1 MISKI
6 KNILMLPFLIGLSG
20 LAIIIFTVALIYPTL
35 PDVES
40 LSKYRPKEPLQ
51 IFTKDNYLIQEF
63 GMERRDF
70 IAIENVPQ
78 KMINAILAIED
89 RRFFEHPGIDFIG
102 IARAALKNFTGQSR
116 EGASTITMQV
126 ARNFFLSSEKT
137 LKRKMNEVLLSLK
150 IENKLSKEEILE
162 LYINQIYLGQRSF
175 GFSAAANT
183 YFNKTLEKLN
193 LAEIALLAGLPKAP
207 SRYNPLSNPDLA
219 VARQHTV
226 LNNMF
231 KYGFIDRP
239 SYILALEAHLDLVEK
254 NIRYEIQADYIA
266 EMVRKVLYEEYG
278 NSIYTSGLKVITTIK
293 KRNQEVANQ
302 AIENGIINYLNRQEL
317 KAPEGFIDLDADADA
332 DSFNDKKTKN
342 QHLRKALRPF
352 KTYNN
357 FIPGVVLSTKPY
369 KIEVF
374 LKNNQYITIY
384 RKNLGLLKKDL
395 AKENPEERLVKQGS
409 VMRFVKK
416 NKDWIVTQLPEVEG
430 ALISMDP
437 NTGAIVALVGG
448 FSFKKNKFNHAT
460 QAHRQPGSIFKPFII
475 SSALEKG
482 ITASTI
488 INDGPLE
495 ILAKDLGT
503 NENWVPQNYN
513 EKFSGPI
520 RLREGLAKSKNLVSI
535 RILKHIGPEYALDY
549 IARFGFNPKK
559 YKPYLSMAL
568 GVGEATAW
576 EMARAYS
583 VFANGGYLKTPYYID
598 RIIDSKGRKIKLQA
612 GLINEETPRIIDP
625 RNAFIMYDLL
635 KEVIIN
641 GTARKAKTLKRSD
654 IAGKTGT
661 TNDLMDAWFA
671 GFNSD
676 IVTVTWMGFDQ
687 PKPLGNRETG
697 SRAALPIWIDYM
709 RPLLREYPIKNLVKP
724 EGIIPLKVNKKT
736 GMTDNADENGL
747 YEYFYEE
754 YPPYDNSYFVIN

>member
-641 GTARKAKTLKRSD
+641 GTARKAKTLKRPD

-724 EGIIPLKVNKKT
+724 EGITPLKVNKKT
-736 GMTDNADENGL
+736 GMMNNADENGL

>member
-6 KNILMLPFLIGLSG
+6 KNLLILLSLMGLSG
-20 LAIIIFTVALIYPTL
+20 LAIIFFVGTLIYPTL
-35 PDVES
+35 PEVES

-51 IFTKDNYLIQEF
+51 IFTKDNFLIQEF
-63 GMERRDF
+63 GEERRDF

-102 IARAALKNFTGQSR
+102 IIRAAVKNFKGESR

-137 LKRKMNEVLLSLK
+137 FKRKINEILLSLK
-150 IENKLSKEEILE
+150 IENTLTKEEILE

-175 GFSAAANT
+175 GFAAAANT
-183 YFNKTLEKLN
+183 YFNKTLENLN

-219 VARQHTV
+219 IARQNTV

-231 KYGFIDRP
+231 KYGFIDR
-239 SYILALEAHLDLVEK
+239 STYILALDEHLNLVEK
-254 NIRYEIQADYIA
+254 NTRYEVQADYVA

-278 NSIYTSGLKVITTIK
+278 NKIYTSGLKVITTIK
-293 KRNQEVANQ
+293 KRNQQVANQ
-302 AIENGIINYLNRQEL
+302 AIENGILNYINRQTL
-317 KAPEGFIDLDADADA
+317 RIPEGLIDLNNKE
-332 DSFNDKKTKN
+332 FKNNKTKN
-342 QHLRKALRPF
+342 QFLKKSLRNF

-357 FIPGVVLSTKPY
+357 FIPGIILSIQPY

-374 LKNNQYITIY
+374 LKNNQYVTINK
-384 RKNLGLLKKDL
+384 KNFGLLKKDL
-395 AKENPEERLVKQGS
+395 SKENLRDRLVKQGS
-409 VMRFVKK
+409 IMRFVKK
-416 NKDWIVTQLPEVEG
+416 NQGWILTQLPEVES
-430 ALISMDP
+430 ALVSMDP
-437 NTGAIVALVGG
+437 NTGAIIALVGG
-448 FSFKKNKFNHAT
+448 FSFKKNKYNHVT
-460 QAHRQPGSIFKPFII
+460 QAQRQPGSIFKPFII

-482 ITASTI
+482 ITPSTI

-520 RLREGLAKSKNLVSI
+520 RLREGLAKSKNLISI
-535 RILKHIGPEYALDY
+535 RILKHISPEYSLDY

-576 EMARAYS
+576 ELVRAYS

-598 RIIDSKGRKIKLQA
+598 RIIDSKGRNIKLQT

-635 KEVIIN
+635 KEVITN
-641 GTARKAKTLKRSD
+641 GTARKAKILKRPD
-654 IAGKTGT
+654 LAGKTGT
-661 TNDLMDAWFA
+661 TNDLRDAWFA

-676 IVTVTWMGFDQ
+676 IATVTWMGYDQ
-687 PKPLGNRETG
+687 PKSLGNKETG

-709 RPLLREYPIKNLVKP
+709 KPLLEDYPFKNQIKP
-724 EGIIPLKVNKKT
+724 EGIIPLKINKKT
-736 GMTDNADENGL
+736 GMTKNADDDGFF
-747 YEYFYEE
+747 EYFYEE

>member
-6 KNILMLPFLIGLSG
+6 KNLLILLSLMGLSG
-20 LAIIIFTVALIYPTL
+20 LAIIFFVATLIYPTL
-35 PDVES
+35 PEVES

-51 IFTKDNYLIQEF
+51 IFTKDNFLIQEF
-63 GMERRDF
+63 GEERRDF

-102 IARAALKNFTGQSR
+102 IIRAAVKNFKGERR

-137 LKRKMNEVLLSLK
+137 FKRKINEILLSLK
-150 IENKLSKEEILE
+150 IENTLTKEEILE

-175 GFSAAANT
+175 GFAAAANT
-183 YFNKTLEKLN
+183 YFNKTLENLN

-219 VARQHTV
+219 IARQNTV

-231 KYGFIDRP
+231 KYGFIDR
-239 SYILALEAHLDLVEK
+239 STYILALDEHLNLVEK
-254 NIRYEIQADYIA
+254 NTRYEVQADYVA

-278 NSIYTSGLKVITTIK
+278 NKIYTSGLKVITTIK
-293 KRNQEVANQ
+293 KRNQQVANQ
-302 AIENGIINYLNRQEL
+302 AIENGILNYINRQTL
-317 KAPEGFIDLDADADA
+317 RIPEGLIDLNNKE
-332 DSFNDKKTKN
+332 FKNNKTKN
-342 QHLRKALRPF
+342 QFLKKSLRNF

-357 FIPGVVLSTKPY
+357 FIPGIILSIQPY
-369 KIEVF
+369 KIELF
-374 LKNNQYITIY
+374 LKNNQYVTINK
-384 RKNLGLLKKDL
+384 KNFGLLKKDL
-395 AKENPEERLVKQGS
+395 SKENLRDRLVKQGS

-416 NKDWIVTQLPEVEG
+416 NQGWILTQLPEVES
-430 ALISMDP
+430 ALVSMDP
-437 NTGAIVALVGG
+437 NTGAIIALVGG
-448 FSFKKNKFNHAT
+448 FSFKKNKYNHVT
-460 QAHRQPGSIFKPFII
+460 QAQRQPGSIFKPFII

-482 ITASTI
+482 ITPSTI

-520 RLREGLAKSKNLVSI
+520 RLREGLAKSKNLISI
-535 RILKHIGPEYALDY
+535 RILKHISPEYSLDY

-576 EMARAYS
+576 ELVRAYS

-598 RIIDSKGRKIKLQA
+598 RIIDSKGRNIKLQA

-635 KEVIIN
+635 KEVITN
-641 GTARKAKTLKRSD
+641 GTARKAKILKRPD
-654 IAGKTGT
+654 LAGKTGT
-661 TNDLMDAWFA
+661 TNDLRDAWFA

-676 IVTVTWMGFDQ
+676 IVTVTWMGYDQ
-687 PKPLGNRETG
+687 PKSLGNKETG

-709 RPLLREYPIKNLVKP
+709 KPLLEDYPFKNQIKP
-724 EGIIPLKVNKKT
+724 EGIIPLKINKKT
-736 GMTDNADENGL
+736 GMTKNADNDGFF
-747 YEYFYEE
+747 EYFYEE

>member
-1 MISKI
+1 M
-6 KNILMLPFLIGLSG
+6 GLSG
-20 LAIIIFTVALIYPTL
+20 LAIIIFIATLIYPTL
-35 PDVES
+35 PEVES

-51 IFTKDNYLIQEF
+51 IFTKDNFLIQEF
-63 GMERRDF
+63 GEERRDF

-102 IARAALKNFTGQSR
+102 IVRAAVKNFTGQSR

-137 LKRKMNEVLLSLK
+137 FKRKINEILLSLK
-150 IENKLSKEEILE
+150 IENTLSKEEILE
-162 LYINQIYLGQRSF
+162 LYINQIYLGQRSY
-175 GFSAAANT
+175 GFAAAANT
-183 YFNKTLEKLN
+183 YFNKTLENLN

-219 VARQHTV
+219 IARQHTV

-239 SYILALEAHLDLVEK
+239 SYILALDENLDLVEK
-254 NIRYEIQADYIA
+254 NIRYEVQADYVA

-278 NSIYTSGLKVITTIK
+278 NRIYTSGLKVITTIK
-293 KRNQEVANQ
+293 KRNQKVANQ
-302 AIENGIINYLNRQEL
+302 AIENGVLNYMDRQAL
-317 KAPEGFIDLDADADA
+317 IVPEGFIDLDNKD
-332 DSFNDKKTKN
+332 FKDKKTKN
-342 QHLRKALRPF
+342 KFLKRSLRNF

-357 FIPGVVLSTKPY
+357 FIPGIILSIQPY

-384 RKNLGLLKKDL
+384 RKNFGLLKKDL
-395 AKENPEERLVKQGS
+395 ALENFEDRLIKKGS
-409 VMRFVKK
+409 IIRFFKK
-416 NKDWIVTQLPEVEG
+416 NKDWIVTQLPEVES

-448 FSFKKNKFNHAT
+448 FSFKKNKFNHVT

-482 ITASTI
+482 ITPSTI

-520 RLREGLAKSKNLVSI
+520 RLREGLAKSKNLISI
-535 RILKHIGPEYALDY
+535 RILKNISPEYSLDY

-576 EMARAYS
+576 EMVRAYS

-598 RIIDSKGRKIKLQA
+598 RIVDSKGEILSFRLA
-612 GLINEETPRIIDP
+612 
-625 RNAFIMYDLL
+625 
-635 KEVIIN
+635 
-641 GTARKAKTLKRSD
+641 
-654 IAGKTGT
+654 
-661 TNDLMDAWFA
+661 
-671 GFNSD
+671 
-676 IVTVTWMGFDQ
+676 
-687 PKPLGNRETG
+687 
-697 SRAALPIWIDYM
+697 
-709 RPLLREYPIKNLVKP
+709 
-724 EGIIPLKVNKKT
+724 
-736 GMTDNADENGL
+736 
-747 YEYFYEE
+747 
-754 YPPYDNSYFVIN
+754 

>member
-6 KNILMLPFLIGLSG
+6 KNLLILLSLMGLSG
-20 LAIIIFTVALIYPTL
+20 LAIIIFIGTLIYPTL
-35 PDVES
+35 PEVES

-51 IFTKDNYLIQEF
+51 IFTKDNFLIQEF
-63 GMERRDF
+63 GEERRDF

-102 IARAALKNFTGQSR
+102 IVRAAVKNFKGQSR

-137 LKRKMNEVLLSLK
+137 FKRKINEILLSLK
-150 IENKLSKEEILE
+150 IENTLTKEEILE

-175 GFSAAANT
+175 GFAAAANT
-183 YFNKTLEKLN
+183 YFNKTLENLN

-207 SRYNPLSNPDLA
+207 SRYNPLSNTDLA
-219 VARQHTV
+219 IARQHIV

-231 KYGFIDRP
+231 KYGFIDKP
-239 SYILALEAHLDLVEK
+239 SYILALDEHLNLVEK
-254 NIRYEIQADYIA
+254 NTRYEVQADYVA

-278 NSIYTSGLKVITTIK
+278 NRIYTSGLKVITTIK
-293 KRNQEVANQ
+293 KRNQQVANQ
-302 AIENGIINYLNRQEL
+302 AIENGIFNYINRQAL
-317 KAPEGFIDLDADADA
+317 RIPEGFIDLNNNE
-332 DSFNDKKTKN
+332 FKNEKTKN
-342 QHLRKALRPF
+342 QFLKKSLRNF

-357 FIPGVVLSTKPY
+357 FVPGVILSIQPY
-369 KIEVF
+369 KVEVF
-374 LKNNQYITIY
+374 LKNNHYVTINK
-384 RKNLGLLKKDL
+384 KNFGLLKKDL
-395 AKENPEERLVKQGS
+395 SKENLGDRLVKQGS

-416 NKDWIVTQLPEVEG
+416 NQGWNLTQLPEVES
-430 ALISMDP
+430 ALVSMDP

-448 FSFKKNKFNHAT
+448 FSFKKNKYNHVT
-460 QAHRQPGSIFKPFII
+460 QANRQPGSIFKPFII

-482 ITASTI
+482 ITPSTI

-520 RLREGLAKSKNLVSI
+520 RLREGLAKSKNLISI
-535 RILKHIGPEYALDY
+535 RILKHISPEYSLDY

-576 EMARAYS
+576 ELVRAYS
-583 VFANGGYLKTPYYID
+583 VFANGGYLKTPYFID
-598 RIIDSKGRKIKLQA
+598 RIIDSKGRNIKLQA

-635 KEVIIN
+635 KEVITN
-641 GTARKAKTLKRSD
+641 GTARKAKILKRPD
-654 IAGKTGT
+654 LAGKTGT
-661 TNDLMDAWFA
+661 TNDLRDAWFA

-676 IVTVTWMGFDQ
+676 IATVTWMGYDQ
-687 PKPLGNRETG
+687 PKSLGNKETG

-709 RPLLREYPIKNLVKP
+709 KPLLEDYPFKNQIKP
-724 EGIIPLKVNKKT
+724 EGIIPLKINKKT
-736 GMTDNADENGL
+736 GMTKNADDDGFF
-747 YEYFYEE
+747 EYFYEE

>member
-6 KNILMLPFLIGLSG
+6 KNLLILLSLMGLSG
-20 LAIIIFTVALIYPTL
+20 LAIIIFVGTLIYPTL
-35 PDVES
+35 PEVES

-51 IFTKDNYLIQEF
+51 IFTKDNFLIQEF
-63 GMERRDF
+63 GEERRDF

-102 IARAALKNFTGQSR
+102 IIRAAVKNFKGESR

-137 LKRKMNEVLLSLK
+137 FKRKINEILLSLK
-150 IENKLSKEEILE
+150 IENTLTKEEILE

-175 GFSAAANT
+175 GFAAAANT
-183 YFNKTLEKLN
+183 YFNKTLENLN

-219 VARQHTV
+219 IARQNTV

-231 KYGFIDRP
+231 KYGFIDKS
-239 SYILALEAHLDLVEK
+239 SYILALDEHLNLVEK
-254 NIRYEIQADYIA
+254 NTRYEVQADYIS
-266 EMVRKVLYEEYG
+266 EMVRKVLFEEYG
-278 NSIYTSGLKVITTIK
+278 NKIYTSGLKVITTIK
-293 KRNQEVANQ
+293 KRNQQVANK
-302 AIENGIINYLNRQEL
+302 AIENGILNYTNRQAL
-317 KAPEGFIDLDADADA
+317 KIPEGFIDLNNKE
-332 DSFNDKKTKN
+332 FKNKKTKN
-342 QHLRKALRPF
+342 QFLKKSLRNF

-357 FIPGVVLSTKPY
+357 FIPGIILSIQPY

-374 LKNNQYITIY
+374 LKNNQYITINK
-384 RKNLGLLKKDL
+384 KNLGLLKKNL
-395 AKENPEERLVKQGS
+395 SKENLGDRLVKQGS

-416 NKDWIVTQLPEVEG
+416 NQGWILTQLPEVES

-437 NTGAIVALVGG
+437 NTGAIIALVGG
-448 FSFKKNKFNHAT
+448 FSFKKNKYNHAT

-482 ITASTI
+482 ITPSTI

-520 RLREGLAKSKNLVSI
+520 RLREGLAKSKNLISI
-535 RILKHIGPEYALDY
+535 RILKHISPEYSLDY

-576 EMARAYS
+576 ELVRAYS

-598 RIIDSKGRKIKLQA
+598 RIIDSKGRNIKLQA
-612 GLINEETPRIIDP
+612 GLVNEETPRIIDP

-635 KEVIIN
+635 KEVITN
-641 GTARKAKTLKRSD
+641 GTARKAKILKRPD

-661 TNDLMDAWFA
+661 TNDLRDAWFA

-676 IVTVTWMGFDQ
+676 IVTVTWMGYDQ
-687 PKPLGNRETG
+687 PKSLGNKETG

-709 RPLLREYPIKNLVKP
+709 KPLLKDYPVKNQIKP
-724 EGIIPLKVNKKT
+724 EGIIPLKINKKT
-736 GMTDNADENGL
+736 GMTKNADDDGFF
-747 YEYFYEE
+747 EYFYEE

>member
-317 KAPEGFIDLDADADA
+317 KAPEGFIDLDAD
-332 DSFNDKKTKN
+332 SFNDKKTKN

-448 FSFKKNKFNHAT
+448 FSFKKNKFNHVT

-724 EGIIPLKVNKKT
+724 EGITPLKVNKKT
-736 GMTDNADENGL
+736 GMMNNADENGL

>member
-1 MISKI
+1 MG
-6 KNILMLPFLIGLSG
+6 LTGLS
-20 LAIIIFTVALIYPTL
+20 IIIFIGTLIYPTL

-51 IFTKDNYLIQEF
+51 IFTKDNFLIQEF
-63 GMERRDF
+63 GEERRDF

-102 IARAALKNFTGQSR
+102 IVRAALRNFTGQSR

-137 LKRKMNEVLLSLK
+137 IKRKINEILLSLK
-150 IENKLSKEEILE
+150 IENTLTKEEILE

-183 YFNKTLEKLN
+183 YFNKTLENLN

-207 SRYNPLSNPDLA
+207 SRYNPLSNSELA
-219 VARQHTV
+219 IARQHTV
-226 LNNMF
+226 LNNMY

-239 SYILALEAHLDLVEK
+239 SYILALEEHLNLVEK
-254 NIRYEIQADYIA
+254 NIRYEIQADYVA

-302 AIENGIINYLNRQEL
+302 AVENGIINYINRQDL
-317 KAPEGFIDLDADADA
+317 KKPEGYIDLD
-332 DSFNDKKTKN
+332 SKEFKDKKTKN
-342 QHLRKALRPF
+342 QFLKKSLRPF

-357 FIPGVVLSTKPY
+357 FIPGVILSTQPY

-374 LKNNQYITIY
+374 LKTNQFITIY

-395 AKENPEERLVKQGS
+395 AKENLEDRLIKKGS
-409 VMRFVKK
+409 VIRFVKK
-416 NKDWIVTQLPEVEG
+416 NKDWIPMQLPEVES

-448 FSFKKNKFNHAT
+448 FSFKKNKFNHVT
-460 QAHRQPGSIFKPFII
+460 QAYRQPGSIFKPFII

-482 ITASTI
+482 ITPSTI

-520 RLREGLAKSKNLVSI
+520 RLREGLAKSKNLISI
-535 RILKHIGPEYALDY
+535 RILKHISPEYSLDY

-576 EMARAYS
+576 EMVRAYS
-583 VFANGGYLKTPYYID
+583 VFANGGFLKTPFYID
-598 RIIDSKGRKIKLQA
+598 KIIDSKGRNIRLQA
-612 GLINEETPRIIDP
+612 GIINEETPRIIDP

-635 KEVIIN
+635 KEVITH
-641 GTARKAKTLKRSD
+641 GTARKAKILNRPD

-661 TNDLMDAWFA
+661 TNDLVDAWFA

-676 IVTVTWMGFDQ
+676 IVTVTWMGYDQ
-687 PKPLGNRETG
+687 PKSLGKKETG

-709 RPLLREYPIKNLVKP
+709 KPLLSNYPIKNQIKP
-724 EGIIPLKVNKKT
+724 EGITPFKINKKT
-736 GMTDNADENGL
+736 GMTKNADKGGF

-754 YPPYDNSYFVIN
+754 YPPYNNSYFVIN